1 MNKLSSPLFIVE
13 GKTDTEKLRK
23 IGLFC
28 TIITNGLSVSR
39 ETLNYLKAVIKVRPV
54 IALLDPDKPGSKI
67 FQKLQK
73 VVPQIQKID
82 LDSAY
87 CIKRGKLG
95 LAEASDEY
103 LISLLKPYIFENNNE
118 DLQRYP
124 LLLNRWNSLGN
135 EEKDRVRKKYSLG
148 TVNNKIAVKRLL
160 YLGVEPE
167 DI

>member
-13 GKTDTEKLRK
+13 GKTDIEKLRK

-28 TIITNGLSVSR
+28 VIITNGLSVPR
-39 ETLNYLKAVIKVRPV
+39 ETLNYLKVVIKVRPV

-82 LDSAY
+82 LDSTY
-87 CIKRGKLG
+87 CVKRGKLG

-124 LLLNRWNSLGN
+124 LLLNRWNSLDN
-135 EEKDRVRKKYSLG
+135 KEKDRARKKYSLG
-148 TVNNKIAVKRLL
+148 TVNNKTAVKRLL

>member
-28 TIITNGLSVSR
+28 AIITNGLSVPR

-82 LDSAY
+82 LDSTY
-87 CIKRGKLG
+87 CVKHGKLG

-124 LLLNRWNSLGN
+124 LLLNRWNSLDN
-135 EEKDRVRKKYSLG
+135 KEKDRVRKKYSLG
-148 TVNNKIAVKRLL
+148 TVNNKTAVKRLL

>member
-28 TIITNGLSVSR
+28 VIITNGLSVSH

-82 LDSAY
+82 LDSTY
-87 CIKRGKLG
+87 CVKRGKLG

-118 DLQRYP
+118 DLQGYP
-124 LLLNRWNSLGN
+124 LLLNRWNSLDN
-135 EEKDRVRKKYSLG
+135 DEKDRVRKKYSLG
-148 TVNNKIAVKRLL
+148 TVNNKTAVKRLL
-160 YLGVEPE
+160 YLGVEPG

>member
-13 GKTDTEKLRK
+13 GKTDIEKLRK
-23 IGLFC
+23 IGFFC
-28 TIITNGLSVSR
+28 VIITNGLSVSR

-54 IALLDPDKPGSKI
+54 IALLDPDKPGRKI

-82 LDSAY
+82 LNSTY
-87 CIKRGKLG
+87 CVKHGKLG

-124 LLLNRWNSLGN
+124 LLLNRWNSLDN

-148 TVNNKIAVKRLL
+148 TVNNKTAVKRLL

>member
-28 TIITNGLSVSR
+28 AIITNGLSVSR
-39 ETLNYLKAVIKVRPV
+39 ETLNYLKAVVKVRPV

-82 LDSAY
+82 LDSTY
-87 CIKRGKLG
+87 CVKHGKLG

-124 LLLNRWNSLGN
+124 LLLNRWNSLDN
-135 EEKDRVRKKYSLG
+135 EEKDRVRKKYSLR
-148 TVNNKIAVKRLL
+148 TVNNKTAVKRLL